1 MCQPSPT
8 SDLSVCTAADIETTF
23 SSMVPEDGLMVAADA
38 FLWANRRLIIDL
50 AARSYI
56 PTIYSWSGY
65 VAEGGLMPCTIDQA
79 QLWRG
84 AAGYVDQLLKGA
96 KLEELPIQ
104 LSTSLV
110 LNINLVTAKSIGLTF
125 PRELVIQARRIIE

>member
-1 MCQPSPT
+1 MG
-8 SDLSVCTAADIETTF
+8 
-23 SSMVPEDGLMVAADA
+23 PEDGLMVAADP

-50 AARSYI
+50 AARYHI

-65 VAEGGLMPCTIDQA
+65 VTEGGLMAYTIDQA

-84 AAGYVDQLLKGA
+84 AAGYVDQLLNGA

-104 LSTSLV
+104 LPTSFV
-110 LNINLVTAKSIGLTF
+110 LDINLVTAKTIGLSF
-125 PRELVIQARRIIE
+125 PRELVIQAHRIIE

>member
-1 MCQPSPT
+1 
-8 SDLSVCTAADIETTF
+8 
-23 SSMVPEDGLMVAADA
+23 MVPEDGLMVAADA

-56 PTIYSWSGY
+56 RTIYSWSGY

-104 LSTSLV
+104 LPTSFV
-110 LNINLVTAKSIGLTF
+110 FDINLATAKVMGLTV